1 MLTQFTQI
9 ELKVL
14 REIIN
19 IEHIGPLHG
28 KIHFGVG
35 VRFVNLVTAV
45 LRVLLEEVLMPRQ
58 YMLHQAILVS
68 GSMRTKCTF
77 ELWIDPAFEVVMTL
91 QVVFVLVSL
100 AASDAGVLVHRLHIA
115 FRIN

>member
-1 MLTQFTQI
+1 LTQFTQA

-14 REIIN
+14 RKIIN

-35 VRFVNLVTAV
+35 VRLINLVTGV
-45 LRVLLEEVLMPRQ
+45 RVLLEEVLMPRQ
-58 YMLHQAILVS
+58 YVFHQAILVS
-68 GSMRTKCTF
+68 GSMRAKCTF
-77 ELWIDPAFEVVMTL
+77 ELRIDPALEIVMTL

-100 AASDAGVLVHRLHIA
+100 AASDAGVLVHRGA
-115 FRIN
+115 FRIR